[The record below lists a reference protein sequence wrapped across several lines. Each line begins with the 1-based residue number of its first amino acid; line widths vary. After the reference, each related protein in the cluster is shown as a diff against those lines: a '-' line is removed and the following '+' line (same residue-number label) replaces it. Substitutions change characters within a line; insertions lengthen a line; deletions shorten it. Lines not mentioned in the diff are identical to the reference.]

1 MASKRVEFMGGNGH
15 VLAGILDLPSEGR
28 LSAWGIF
35 AHCFTC
41 GKDLKPIVNIDRTLN
56 GHGLAVLRFDFT
68 GLGESGGR
76 FSDTNFSTNVE
87 DLLAAA
93 DFLAAR
99 YEAPQFLIG
108 HSLGGAAVI
117 KAARRMSQCRAVV
130 TIAATSDPAR
140 LRGLFE
146 GKEDEL
152 AKSGEASV
160 LVAGRPFTFKKQFLD
175 DIARTGLKDDI
186 ENLGRPLLVLH
197 SPLDDTVDI
206 ENAARIFQ
214 AARHPKSF
222 ISLDGADHLLLKE
235 SDSRFAGAMIG
246 TWVSRYL

>member
-28 LSAWGIF
+28 PSAWGIF

-41 GKDLKPIVNIDRTLN
+41 GKDLKPIVNIDRALN
-56 GHGLAVLRFDFT
+56 EQGMAVLRFDFT

-76 FSDTNFSTNVE
+76 FVETNFSSNVG
-87 DLLAAA
+87 DLVAASEI
-93 DFLAAR
+93 LGTR
-99 YEAPQFLIG
+99 YEAPKFLIG
-108 HSLGGAAVI
+108 HSLGGAAAI
-117 KAARRMSQCRAVV
+117 KAAGRIPGCRAVV
-130 TIAATSDPAR
+130 TIAATSDPAG
-140 LRGLFE
+140 LRGLFK
-146 GKEDEL
+146 GKEEEM
-152 AKSGEASV
+152 AESGEASV
-160 LVAGRPFTFKKQFLD
+160 MVAGRPFTFKKQFLD
-175 DIARTGLKDDI
+175 DITGADLGEDI
-186 ENLGRPLLVLH
+186 QNLGRPILILH

-214 AARHPKSF
+214 SARHPKSF

-246 TWVSRYL
+246 TWVSRYI

>member
-1 MASKRVEFMGGNGH
+1 MSSKRVRFQGGSGH
-15 VLAGILDLPSEGR
+15 ELAGLVDLPSLGSPR
-28 LSAWGIF
+28 AWGIF

-41 GKDLKPIVNIDRTLN
+41 GKDLKPTVNINRSLN
-56 GHGLAVLRFDFT
+56 AQGLAVLRFDFT

-76 FSDTNFSTNVE
+76 FADTNFSTNIQ

-117 KAARRMSQCRAVV
+117 KAARRLRQCRAVV

-140 LRGLFE
+140 LKGLFE

-152 AKSGEASV
+152 AGSGETSV
-160 LVAGRPFTFKKQFLD
+160 MVAGRPYTFKKQFLD
-175 DIARTGLKDDI
+175 DISRSGLKDD
-186 ENLGRPLLVLH
+186 LAHLDRPLLIMH
-197 SPLDDTVDI
+197 SPVDDTVDI
-206 ENAARIFQ
+206 ENAALIFK

-222 ISLDGADHLLLKE
+222 ISLDGADHLLLDQA
-235 SDSRFAGAMIG
+235 DSRFAGEVIG
-246 TWVSRYL
+246 AWLSRYV